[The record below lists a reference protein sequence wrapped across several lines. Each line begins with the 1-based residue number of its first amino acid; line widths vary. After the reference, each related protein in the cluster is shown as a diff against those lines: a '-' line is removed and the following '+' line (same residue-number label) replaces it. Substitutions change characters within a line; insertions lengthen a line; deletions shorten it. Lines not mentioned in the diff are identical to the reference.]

1 MFSKFLKKDA
11 PSATAEPAALSTV
24 PSESE
29 WECRLQGAQGNDAAL
44 LALLKEAPSTEAKIS
59 AVLAL
64 SGEDAL
70 RQAEREFRTHDR
82 RVHSAAK
89 QCYERLVKQRV
100 SRARADEL
108 IEAAAALGDESMIPA
123 NRLVELDQ
131 AWRAL
136 DADLLED
143 DQVAK
148 FADLQSRLAE
158 QVRDYGERKRS
169 VNRWSG
175 DARHA
180 LAKLAASH
188 AEVATTSRESHEL
201 LTAIFSA
208 SAEARGKLSAIP
220 ALTTATASDA
230 STIAALTNEIQLSL
244 QLSALIEARLAI
256 LDELRRGIPP
266 EKVAVAD
273 NETVTPAARG
283 EAPMQRWQSLAPI
296 PDPRIANALDSRF
309 DEWLRS
315 QDEARNKRDADKR
328 HRAQEKS
335 QATHQARIHS
345 LIDLINTAETALAE
359 GHLAE
364 AAKHLPALQAASEKS
379 EAGAAL
385 QARANALQAEIIRL
399 KGWQH
404 WGGGR
409 VREDLVEEAEVLAR
423 SVAAADGVRA
433 AKVPAAQLEKYIDQL
448 RGRWKELDRLGGATG
463 KPLWQRFDTALKSA
477 YLPVAAHKTRLN
489 EARLENLA
497 ARESLL
503 ATLDALNIDS
513 NELGSEPDWKAIA
526 LALGHFQTEWRKLG
540 PLEHNVPH
548 KRQAALTQRMNA
560 SVARLEK
567 PLQEVRHAAQ
577 AEREALVVR
586 AGELSRN
593 ARDRDVVGKIRE
605 LQGQWQRHARSL
617 PLPRS
622 VENALWAKFKA
633 ATDAVMS
640 ERDAAYKARNAEF
653 QANQTTRGTL
663 IGRLQALEPD
673 TPPAEIKRVLAE
685 VDMEWRNAG
694 EAGKDKTAKL
704 DARFR
709 EARDTARQH
718 LAGSAQ
724 RQWNGTCN
732 ALVAKLALCVEL
744 EASVSPV
751 PSAVSDIEARWAA
764 LPVLPSLWEQALQ
777 ARFNAEVDQANSA
790 TGEMLDKLLLQLES
804 ALDIPSPASAEGA
817 RRAAKLMAMKN
828 ALEGRKSVSPA
839 QMSIEKMTTA
849 AFGCRHLSEDQHHR
863 LEAIIAALRLSGPG
877 ILRG

>member
-11 PSATAEPAALSTV
+11 PSAKAEPASLSTV

-29 WECRLQGAQGNDAAL
+29 WEYRLQAAQGNDAAL
-44 LALLKEAPSTEAKIS
+44 LALLQEAPSTEAKIS

-89 QCYERLVKQRV
+89 QCLEKLVKQRL

-108 IEAAAALGDESMIPA
+108 IETAAALGSESMIPA

-131 AWRAL
+131 AWRLL
-136 DADLLED
+136 DADLLEG
-143 DQVAK
+143 DQKTK
-148 FADLQSRLAE
+148 FADLQSRLVE

-175 DARHA
+175 DARQA
-180 LAKLAASH
+180 LAKLAASN
-188 AEVATTSRESHEL
+188 ADVTSASREPHEL
-201 LTAIFSA
+201 LTAIYSA
-208 SAEARGKLSAIP
+208 SVEARSKLSAP
-220 ALTTATASDA
+220 TSMAATASDA
-230 STIAALTNEIQLSL
+230 SAIAALANEIQGSL
-244 QLSALIEARLAI
+244 EASALIEARLTI

-273 NETVTPAARG
+273 DETATPVARSETPA
-283 EAPMQRWQSLAPI
+283 QRWQSLAPI
-296 PDPRIANALDSRF
+296 SDPRIAKALDARF

-315 QDEARNKRDADKR
+315 QDETRNKRDADKR
-328 HRAQEKS
+328 HRAQERS
-335 QATHQARIHS
+335 QATHQARIQS

-364 AAKHLPALQAASEKS
+364 AVKHLPALQAAAEKV

-385 QARANALQAEIIRL
+385 QTRASTLQAEILRL

-423 SVAAADGVRA
+423 SVAAADGARP
-433 AKVPAAQLEKYIDQL
+433 AKLPVAQLEKYIEQL

-463 KPLWQRFDTALKSA
+463 KPMWQRFDTALKSA
-477 YLPVAAHKTRLN
+477 YVPVAAHKTRLN

-497 ARESLL
+497 ARENLL
-503 ATLDALNIDS
+503 ATLDALNIEGD
-513 NELGSEPDWKAIA
+513 ELGTAPDWKAIA

-560 SVARLEK
+560 CVARLEI
-567 PLQEVRHAAQ
+567 PLQEARGAAQ
-577 AEREALVVR
+577 AEREALV
-586 AGELSRN
+586 ASAKQLSRN

-605 LQGQWQRHARSL
+605 LQNQWQRHARSL

-622 VENALWAKFKA
+622 VENALWAEFKA

-640 ERDAAYKARNAEF
+640 ERDAVFKARNAEF
-653 QANQTTRGTL
+653 EANQTTRKAL
-663 IGRLQALEPD
+663 IGRLQALGPD
-673 TPPAEIKRVLAE
+673 TPSAEIKRVLAE
-685 VDMEWRNAG
+685 VDMEWRSAG
-694 EAGKDKTAKL
+694 DAGKDKAAKL
-704 DARFR
+704 DARFH
-709 EARDTARQH
+709 EARDAARQH
-718 LAGSAQ
+718 LAGSGQ
-724 RQWNGTCN
+724 RLWNGTCD

-764 LPVLPSLWEQALQ
+764 LPVLPSLWEQALR
-777 ARFNAEVDQANSA
+777 ARINAEADQASGA
-790 TGEMLDKLLLQLES
+790 EMLDKLLLQLES
-804 ALDIPSPASAEGA
+804 ALDIPSPASVEEA
-817 RRAAKLMAMKN
+817 RRAAKLMALKN
-828 ALEGRKSVSPA
+828 ALEGRKSASPA
-839 QMSIEKMTTA
+839 QASIEKMTTA
-849 AFGCRHLSEDQHHR
+849 AIGCGHLSEDQRHR
-863 LEAIIAALRLSGPG
+863 LEAIIGALRSSGPG